1 VFAVFAREPLREL
14 PWVLE
19 WAFVERV
26 DPLRDCE
33 VRRLDA
39 VDFVRPA
46 PLVDAVPVALARLRG
61 VPAFGDWALVF
72 AEPFLA
78 DADFDAVL
86 RERLVVLFELLPVD
100 RFVVAMSPSR
110 LRDPRILR

>member
-1 VFAVFAREPLREL
+1 VLAREPFRL
-14 PWVLE
+14 PLALE
-19 WAFVERV
+19 RVVVERV
-26 DPLRDCE
+26 DPFRDCA
-33 VRRLDA
+33 VRRFDA
-39 VDFVRPA
+39 VDFVRLA
-46 PLVDAVPVALARLRG
+46 PLVGVVPVAFARLR
-61 VPAFGDWALVF
+61 VVRAFGDWVLVL

-86 RERLVVLFELLPVD
+86 RERLAVLFELLPVD